1 MCRLLYF
8 TLLHLFFSKNKSCL
22 YSRNDD
28 YNTSTSYIFKI
39 LTERTYIHIVQTK
52 ECMQCLFPEQHLD
65 IKLQKGSAV
74 LLFICSHGKKIV
86 FFLTGARAT
95 SWKKKE
101 EGVAFLEQQTLDFD
115 LRKLKPTQ
123 SLASK
128 RVLGVPIENHRT
140 PKLNGPVQSCK
151 GLQRSHF
158 KFTVTSEPVPNLIPN
173 RTSWIMQLI
182 HSPIQRAINISDLNA
197 TQFPDILII
206 FKPLL
211 RQLSMPP

>member
-65 IKLQKGSAV
+65 IKPQKGSAV

-86 FFLTGARAT
+86 FSLTGARAT
-95 SWKKKE
+95 SWEKKE

-115 LRKLKPTQ
+115 LRKLKTTQ

-140 PKLNGPVQSCK
+140 PKLKGLFQSCK
-151 GLQRSHF
+151 WLQRSHF
-158 KFTVTSEPVPNLIPN
+158 KFTVTSEPEIPPVLK
-173 RTSWIMQLI
+173 TALSQTWSQ
-182 HSPIQRAINISDLNA
+182 
-197 TQFPDILII
+197 TE
-206 FKPLL
+206 PLE
-211 RQLSMPP
+211 

>member
-28 YNTSTSYIFKI
+28 YNTSTSYIFKR

-65 IKLQKGSAV
+65 IKLHKSWAV

-86 FFLTGARAT
+86 FSLTGARAT

-101 EGVAFLEQQTLDFD
+101 EGVAFSKQQTLDFD
-115 LRKLKPTQ
+115 LRKLTQ
-123 SLASK
+123 SLASN

-140 PKLNGPVQSCK
+140 PKLKGPFQS
-151 GLQRSHF
+151 SHF
-158 KFTVTSEPVPNLIPN
+158 KFTVTSEPEIPPVLK
-173 RTSWIMQLI
+173 TALSLTWSQ
-182 HSPIQRAINISDLNA
+182 
-197 TQFPDILII
+197 TE
-206 FKPLL
+206 PLE
-211 RQLSMPP
+211 